1 MATERKY
8 VGFHNINTY
17 QVVENETY
25 IGGVNSDGE
34 DVVMVFTTIE
44 LLEWLDIN
52 LMKKEA
58 IKHINNQSI

>member
-34 DVVMVFTTIE
+34 DGNGVDEHNGMNE
-44 LLEWLDIN
+44 PEAEAEWRYECEEIHDGGHL
-52 LMKKEA
+52 
-58 IKHINNQSI
+58 